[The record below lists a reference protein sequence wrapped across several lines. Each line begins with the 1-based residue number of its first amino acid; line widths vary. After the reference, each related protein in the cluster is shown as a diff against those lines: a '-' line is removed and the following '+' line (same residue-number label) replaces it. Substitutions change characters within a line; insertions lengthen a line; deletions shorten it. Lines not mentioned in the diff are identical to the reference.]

1 MSPPIFD
8 SSQALRQALS
18 DALDVTLDDHNVN
31 LPRNLPSF
39 ASRNTGGTFNSPF
52 LSLPQPPPF
61 QLGYARPFSY
71 NAMPRSVSYPAAWK
85 NSDEIFL
92 TAVEAER
99 RRLREVHATL
109 LGKQQMLIHNA
120 QNRQLDLLLNRQKRQ
135 DSFLSF
141 PQSTLPMQNMAALP
155 PHVTVPTT
163 SAELLPAPCL
173 ADADADSIKILKLLG
188 SSLRGKS
195 DPYIEVSRITVDRG
209 QELQTIRGGVIYPF
223 PQKLYRM
230 LEEAE
235 EQGKAHIVSFYPH
248 GRSFGIR
255 DMKAFTD
262 EILPK
267 YFSKQSK
274 MVSFLR
280 QLNLYGFVRIHSGP
294 DLGGYYHELFLK
306 GRPELSSFMRRTGA
320 SKGDEDRRKR
330 KDRHLPTIQPDF
342 YAMQPIRLSQE
353 HEKF

>member
-1 MSPPIFD
+1 MSPPLFD

-141 PQSTLPMQNMAALP
+141 PQSTLPMQSMAASA
-155 PHVTVPTT
+155 PHITAPTT
-163 SAELLPAPCL
+163 SAELLQAPGL
-173 ADADADSIKILKLLG
+173 IDAEFTKVLKVLG
-188 SSLRGKS
+188 SSSRGKS
-195 DPYIEVSRITVDRG
+195 DPYVDVSRFTVGRG
-209 QELQTIRGGVIYPF
+209 QELQTIRGGVTDPF
-223 PQKLYRM
+223 PLKLYRM
-230 LEEAE
+230 LEEVE

-274 MVSFLR
+274 TVSFLR
-280 QLNLYGFVRIHSGP
+280 QLNLYSFVRIRSGP
-294 DLGGYYHELFLK
+294 ELGGYYHELFLK

-330 KDRHLPTIQPDF
+330 KDRVLRGIRPDF
-342 YAMQPIRLSQE
+342 YAMQPIRPSQE
-353 HEKF
+353 H